1 MFFARDIHCIAL
13 HKLFFNDVS
22 KADWSP
28 FIRKLGTEWQEFII
42 NVRTDTVNTRANL
55 TCLQATVLLNANIA
69 FLAIQSIDDSSVD
82 KGRSPAQVASYAS
95 TIMSVG
101 SIILGLLL
109 LQKYRHKNSVYSII
123 SVSYVLY
130 NFV

>member
-1 MFFARDIHCIAL
+1 MWGPTRFA
-13 HKLFFNDVS
+13 
-22 KADWSP
+22 
-28 FIRKLGTEWQEFII
+28 
-42 NVRTDTVNTRANL
+42 RANL
-55 TCLQATVLLNANIA
+55 TRLQATVLLNANIA

-109 LQKYRHKNSVYSII
+109 LQKYRHKNRTYNTPT
-123 SVSYVLY
+123 VSYVFCHL
-130 NFV
+130 V